1 MNIKTRPLTQAE
13 FQVLIWNCTPYWKAV
28 YLLAYST
35 GLRISDLLQLPNDPC
50 PANIILCEK
59 KTRRLNTIK
68 VNNIIRDSWEQLRLN
83 NNTKHLLVKRDVSTY
98 RKSLVK
104 HCKLAG
110 IDTHRIAFHSLRKT
124 TATTIYNSLGFVAA
138 SQYLNHAKPSTTMN
152 YIEIDGVQIG
162 SALEGLFHLNS
173 SKDDV
178 R

>member
-50 PANIILCEK
+50 PNVIVLREK
-59 KTRRLNTIK
+59 KTKRINTIK

-110 IDTHRIAFHSLRKT
+110 IDTNRIAFHSLRKT
-124 TATTIYNSLGFVAA
+124 TATTIYNSLGFVVSAA
-138 SQYLNHAKPSTTMN
+138 DATLSRRSRSLSFLMIAVLPKYERFSFTLVFMSP
-152 YIEIDGVQIG
+152 
-162 SALEGLFHLNS
+162 
-173 SKDDV
+173 
-178 R
+178 